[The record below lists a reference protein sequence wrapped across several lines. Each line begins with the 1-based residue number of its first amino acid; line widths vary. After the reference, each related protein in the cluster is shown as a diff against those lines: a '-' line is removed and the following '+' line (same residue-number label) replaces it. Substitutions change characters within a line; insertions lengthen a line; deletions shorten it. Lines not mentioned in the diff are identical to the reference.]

1 MYKIAIIGE
10 RSTVLP
16 FLSLGFSV
24 YESTTPK
31 QTWEHLHTLVK
42 SEEYA
47 VIYLFEQDAI
57 ALAEELAPLYALSLP
72 AITVLPSPVEPIG
85 LGMANIRDAVERAVG
100 ADILFSEES

>member
-24 YESTTPK
+24 YESTSPE
-31 QTWEHLHTLVK
+31 QTREQLMSLIK

-47 VIYLFEQDAI
+47 VIYLFEQDAV
-57 ALAEELAPLYALSLP
+57 ALAGDLAPLYALSLP
-72 AITVLPSPVEPIG
+72 AITVLPSPAGAMG